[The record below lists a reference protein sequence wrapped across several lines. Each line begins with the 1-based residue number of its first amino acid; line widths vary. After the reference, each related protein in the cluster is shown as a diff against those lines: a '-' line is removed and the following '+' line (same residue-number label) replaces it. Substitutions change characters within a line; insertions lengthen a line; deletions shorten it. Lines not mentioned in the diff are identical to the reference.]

1 MYSVAYSPDGAK
13 IISCSEDIRNWN
25 AQSAT
30 MHRNMKQVCI
40 QTWKGSQ
47 FSWLIIERSQFMEE
61 LTVCCGMWPS
71 HILSTILTVIPRRI
85 TRREASTTSRDFL
98 ILSLQLLGT
107 NILIRF

>member
-1 MYSVAYSPDGAK
+1 MYSVAYSLDGAK

-61 LTVCCGMWPS
+61 LTVRGCHKKKS
-71 HILSTILTVIPRRI
+71 IVIG
-85 TRREASTTSRDFL
+85 SCVL
-98 ILSLQLLGT
+98 
-107 NILIRF
+107 